1 MPRLVSVLMPA
12 YNAERW
18 IAASVYSA
26 LEQTWPRVEVIVV
39 DDASQDGTVEVLRR
53 LASKRVKVIQ
63 QPVNRGASAARN
75 AAFAAAQGDFIQWL
89 DADDLLEP
97 GKIALQMRDAEAFDS
112 RRTAF
117 AGAFGEFFSR
127 PERSRFNPTSLWNDL
142 SPVDFL
148 CHKFTGNV
156 WLNPGVWLASREL
169 TERAGPWNEQLSLDD
184 DGEYFSRLVSQSD
197 FVHFVSQA
205 RVHYRRQNPKS
216 LSRGVS
222 PRACESLMTS
232 LQLCID
238 HLLALEDS
246 PRTRA
251 AGVQLL
257 QNWVNTSDCLC
268 PDEPERFNRARNLAR
283 SLGGDLQPHRISWKY
298 APIKALFGWA
308 SARRVRRTWANLKLT
323 ARVRFDQATSR
334 SRQEIL

>member
-18 IAASVYSA
+18 IAASIHSA
-26 LEQTWPRVEVIVV
+26 LQQTWPRVEVIVV
-39 DDASQDGTVEVLRR
+39 DDASRDRTADVVRR
-53 LASKRVKVIQ
+53 LRSSRVTLIR

-75 AAFAAAQGDFIQWL
+75 VAFQAAQGDFIQWL

-97 GKIALQMRDAEAFDS
+97 DKIALQMRDAEAYDS
-112 RRTAF
+112 GRTAF

-127 PERSRFNPTSLWNDL
+127 PERSRFHPTSLWHDL
-142 SPVDFL
+142 SPVDFM
-148 CHKFTGNV
+148 CHKFTENV

-169 TERAGPWNEQLSLDD
+169 TERTGPWNEQLSLDD
-184 DGEYFSRLVSQSD
+184 DGEYFSRLVSKSD
-197 FVHFVSQA
+197 FVHFVPQA

-222 PRACESLMTS
+222 PRACESLMMS
-232 LQLCID
+232 LELCVG
-238 HLLALEDS
+238 HLRALEDS

-257 QNWVNTSDCLC
+257 QNWVDHSDCLC
-268 PDEPERFNRARNLAR
+268 PDEAERFERARAIAR
-283 SLGGDLQPHRISWKY
+283 SLGGDLRPQRISWKY

-323 ARVRFDQATSR
+323 ARVRLDQAASR
-334 SRQEIL
+334 NRQEIL

>member
-1 MPRLVSVLMPA
+1 MSRLVSVLMPA

-18 IAASVYSA
+18 IAASIQSA
-26 LEQTWPRVEVIVV
+26 LQQTWPRLEVIVV
-39 DDASQDGTVEVLRR
+39 DDASRDSTVEVVRR
-53 LASKRVKVIQ
+53 LASKRVKVIR
-63 QPVNRGASAARN
+63 QPANRGAAAARN

-97 GKIALQMRDAEAFDS
+97 DKIALQMRDAETFDS

-117 AGAFGEFFSR
+117 ACEFGEFFAH
-127 PERSRFNPTSLWNDL
+127 PERSRFNPTSLWHDL
-142 SPVDFL
+142 SPIDFL
-148 CHKFTGNV
+148 CHKFTENV

-184 DGEYFSRLVSQSD
+184 DGEYFSRLVSKSD
-197 FVHFVSQA
+197 FVRFVPQA

-222 PRACESLMTS
+222 TRDCESLMMS
-232 LQLCID
+232 LQLCVEN
-238 HLLALEDS
+238 LRSLEDS

-257 QNWVNTSDCLC
+257 QNWVSTSDCLC
-268 PDEPERFNRARNLAR
+268 PDEPERFERARALAQ

-308 SARRVRRTWANLKLT
+308 SARRVRRTWANLKLA
-323 ARVRFDQATSR
+323 ARVRYDEATSR
-334 SRQEIL
+334 RRQEIL